1 MDARYVVGPVAQ
13 GAEVPK
19 AVDGAR
25 RIAAEVFQAR
35 LRARAILEEAE
46 ADARRIREGAEGD
59 LAARRLE
66 AAEAGREEGL
76 GRAAADVAR
85 GAAERDRLLSGC
97 TGEVLDVAATIA
109 GRILA
114 REVRPGVDAVEAA
127 GHALSE
133 LRGIRRATLRACP
146 EEVVEIREAGG
157 RLGAAVGRLRIVG
170 DPALSRG
177 EVVVEGDGALV
188 DGRFLARI
196 AELRRALEELE
207 P

>member
-1 MDARYVVGPVAQ
+1 VGPVTP
-13 GAEVPK
+13 GSVVSKPG
-19 AVDGAR
+19 DGAR
-25 RIAAEVFQAR
+25 RIPAEVFEAR
-35 LRARAILEEAE
+35 LRARAILEEAGAE
-46 ADARRIREGAEGD
+46 ARRIREGAEGD
-59 LAARRLE
+59 LAAWRLA

-76 GRAAADVAR
+76 GRAAADLAR
-85 GAAERDRLLSGC
+85 AAAERDRLLAGC
-97 TGEVLDVAATIA
+97 TGEILDVAAAIA

-146 EEVVEIREAGG
+146 VEADEIRGAGG

-170 DPALSRG
+170 DPALSPG
-177 EVVVEGDGALV
+177 EVVVEGDGAHV
-188 DGRFLARI
+188 DGRFVARI

>member
-1 MDARYVVGPVAQ
+1 VAH

-25 RIAAEVFQAR
+25 RIAAEVYQAR

-46 ADARRIREGAEGD
+46 AEARRIREGAEGD
-59 LAARRLE
+59 LAAWRLA

-97 TGEVLDVAATIA
+97 TGEVLDVAAAIA

-127 GHALSE
+127 GQALSE

-146 EEVVEIREAGG
+146 EEVVEIRGAGG